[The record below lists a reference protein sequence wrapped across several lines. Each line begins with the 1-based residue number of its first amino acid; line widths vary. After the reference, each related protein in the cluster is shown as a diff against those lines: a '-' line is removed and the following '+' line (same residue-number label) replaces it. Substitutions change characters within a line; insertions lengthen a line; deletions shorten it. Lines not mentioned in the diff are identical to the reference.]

1 MTVKAPDLE
10 TIQAYMAAAEGFET
24 FVVDGRIW
32 AFAAGDPAIE
42 EFHATGEPAKH
53 VIRVGVGP
61 NRMTVKAPDAETIDA
76 YLRAVAP

>member
-1 MTVKAPDLE
+1 
-10 TIQAYMAAAEGFET
+10 
-24 FVVDGRIW
+24 
-32 AFAAGDPAIE
+32 
-42 EFHATGEPAKH
+42 